1 MSVSRPEVR
10 TGRRLHENHPGST
23 QGGVRRAR
31 LLMTYRGDP
40 DEFDRD
46 LRQTTDLQLS
56 GDYSSLGPQHKCRYV
71 RFLT

>member
-1 MSVSRPEVR
+1 
-10 TGRRLHENHPGST
+10 
-23 QGGVRRAR
+23 
-31 LLMTYRGDP
+31 MTYRGDP

-71 RFLT
+71 RVFTTERGVVG